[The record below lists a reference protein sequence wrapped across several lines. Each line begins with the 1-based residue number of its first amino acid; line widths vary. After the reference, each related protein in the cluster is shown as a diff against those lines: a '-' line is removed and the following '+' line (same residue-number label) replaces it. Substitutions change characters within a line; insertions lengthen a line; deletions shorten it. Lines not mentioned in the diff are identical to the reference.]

1 VVGMTIARPGT
12 SSSTLQAR
20 WDLSTLKPHSEE
32 QDHSNLERVARADA
46 EHPVPRAHLDKGKAL
61 AAKRKTPLECHRE
74 LGPDVQ
80 KELPL
85 RAVQNSFAKLRQKK
99 QMMSVSE
106 FADYLQSR
114 KLDVNSCDS
123 IPDGLW
129 VLWYEVRTDYCAV
142 MFFITELVRLVLDAC
157 QKSAASLSPFRCQ
170 SDFTGN
176 IVHSGLKLGILG
188 CPVFHRSKR
197 NERWRRF
204 LAPTMFVWCPYEDS
218 EHCVPVRGFVFMKQL
233 LCSLLTSPPPVPF
246 YAQLNSDWSG
256 AMQKAHREALSDAP
270 LLLHDLEHLYKNLDR
285 RNDVDSVEAVKKL
298 FRLMP
303 FLPMPML
310 QMLFGKQA

>member
-1 VVGMTIARPGT
+1 MRRNGSIRIIELSSVRLQKPNKKVIFANCGRHDHCKARYKFEHTPG
-12 SSSTLQAR
+12 SMGSVY
-20 WDLSTLKPHSEE
+20 LKPHSEE
-32 QDHSNLERVARADA
+32 QDHSNVERVARADA

-99 QMMSVSE
+99 QKMSVSE

-142 MFFITELVRLVLDAC
+142 MFFITELVRLVLDVWWFTYIWVIFRANVGKYAIPGAYGYMVVIVIH
-157 QKSAASLSPFRCQ
+157 QLS
-170 SDFTGN
+170 
-176 IVHSGLKLGILG
+176 
-188 CPVFHRSKR
+188 
-197 NERWRRF
+197 W
-204 LAPTMFVWCPYEDS
+204 
-218 EHCVPVRGFVFMKQL
+218 
-233 LCSLLTSPPPVPF
+233 
-246 YAQLNSDWSG
+246 
-256 AMQKAHREALSDAP
+256 
-270 LLLHDLEHLYKNLDR
+270 
-285 RNDVDSVEAVKKL
+285 
-298 FRLMP
+298 
-303 FLPMPML
+303 
-310 QMLFGKQA
+310 